1 MLELKSK
8 FLTGRVL
15 PEVGGCLERLDLT
28 LLDQTI
34 RPVLVAPST
43 AATHA
48 GDARQSAH
56 FAMLPYVNRVRGN
69 MLRCGDAVIT
79 MQPNT
84 DEPLALHGAGWQ
96 GAWRVLSATADR
108 CELGLDAPA
117 NYPFRFHARQT
128 FTLSDDALLINLSVT
143 NTSSHAIPVGLG
155 FHPYFPRDVGTR
167 LQFDAEWFW
176 LEGSSHLPTDSI
188 RVPPELSFAHS
199 RHLPGKWRANC
210 YTGWHG
216 KAVIEQPVLGYSL
229 FMTASENCSDLMFY
243 TPPDAGFFALEPQS
257 HTSGFVQTY
266 RDESMA
272 TPMRELSSGET
283 LACWMQVQVLPHT
296 IEKGKK

>member
-79 MQPNT
+79 MQSNT

-143 NTSSHAIPVGLG
+143 NTSSHAIPNGSGSKGRLICRPI
-155 FHPYFPRDVGTR
+155 PYVFPQSFLSPIRGICRGSGGPIVTRVGTAR
-167 LQFDAEWFW
+167 RSSNSQF
-176 LEGSSHLPTDSI
+176 
-188 RVPPELSFAHS
+188 
-199 RHLPGKWRANC
+199 
-210 YTGWHG
+210 
-216 KAVIEQPVLGYSL
+216 LG
-229 FMTASENCSDLMFY
+229 TAC
-243 TPPDAGFFALEPQS
+243 
-257 HTSGFVQTY
+257 
-266 RDESMA
+266 
-272 TPMRELSSGET
+272 
-283 LACWMQVQVLPHT
+283 
-296 IEKGKK
+296 